1 MFRKAVDIDHGMAVA
16 RARVAQSLQL
26 EWLMLGGND
35 PHLLHRAKAE
45 AVWEEF
51 CDNDGELSLEAD
63 DL

>member
-1 MFRKAVDIDHGMAVA
+1 MEVIECFDDFELVFDAEKHTFSILDASGAEIYTTT
-16 RARVAQSLQL
+16 
-26 EWLMLGGND
+26 E
-35 PHLLHRAKAE
+35 RAKAE